1 MVIKNKPVF
10 ILVLKS
16 TRNEPN
22 LGLYINLKKVVSRV
36 KCDYLKL
43 NSTRDQVV
51 IPSTLWIPV
60 DCCSL
65 TFLSTVIE

>member
-10 ILVLKS
+10 ILLLKS

-22 LGLYINLKKVVSRV
+22 LGLCLNLKKVVSRV

-43 NSTRDQVV
+43 NSTRDQMS
-51 IPSTLWIPV
+51 IPS
-60 DCCSL
+60 
-65 TFLSTVIE
+65 